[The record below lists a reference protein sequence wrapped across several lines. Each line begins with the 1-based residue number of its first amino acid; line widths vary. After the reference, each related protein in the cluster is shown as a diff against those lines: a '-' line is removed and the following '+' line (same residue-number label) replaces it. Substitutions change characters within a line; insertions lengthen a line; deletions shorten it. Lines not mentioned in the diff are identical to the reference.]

1 MILNL
6 IFIKKGKD
14 NTSLYTFFLN
24 SAQTKGYTGLVTFG
38 IRELNQT
45 EHSLYCNNNQTI
57 LTNESPLIINYLN
70 FTSDF
75 LLRVFTSGC
84 YYFNNNDNTWSSN
97 GLEVLST
104 TTLDYTYCQTN
115 HLTEFASGASCILPT
130 LNFNNIWAHASFLDN
145 LTLYITVISISII
158 YVILMIL
165 SFVMDKLDEQKLGI
179 TKLDSY
185 YHETYMYEIIIYTGS
200 RKESATD
207 SKVFIILEGENDKTR
222 PIYLNSDSNRKA
234 FRRGGIDSFIISTI
248 EPLNELLW
256 IKIWHDNSGK
266 NEMASWYLKH
276 VIVHDLQTREK
287 DYFICEKWLA
297 VEKEKDCKI
306 ERLLPKS
313 GEAQK
318 LELKYLAKEQTKK
331 NLTDG
336 YLWFSIFS
344 RPLQSTFTRK
354 DRTTNCFVLL
364 FLIVLTSTM
373 FYTFKSSTSSSSSSS
388 KCEGLDLNIAC
399 INLTAIL
406 ISVIINVILFIPTFI
421 ILEIFK
427 RSKPKKSHLDKLK
440 ELLIGNNEIENS
452 KVKNNKKL
460 RFPWW
465 FKIIGYILS
474 FICMIIS
481 IFFTIMYGISMGN
494 DSVNKCF
501 SSIIFSLV
509 ISILLTGP
517 IKAILTAILFS
528 IFLKKDFLNDT
539 ENDDDDGTPI
549 VNENNKTI
557 IQNNKNLII
566 SKNEN
571 IIDPLDIDEINML
584 KEIRMKQIKFNKT
597 IKELTLSIITVLV
610 LFYIC
615 YSFDINSGY
624 KYQSVLKNIFKPPNN
639 ITRINDLWDWTIG
652 CFLPSLTS
660 LKSSSIIIGTPMI
673 IQSRVKKS
681 NFNLYLIVV

>member
-1 MILNL
+1 
-6 IFIKKGKD
+6 
-14 NTSLYTFFLN
+14 LN

-45 EHSLYCNNNQTI
+45 EHYLYCDNNQTI
-57 LTNESPLIINYLN
+57 LLTNEPPLLISYLN
-70 FTSDF
+70 FTNDF

-84 YYFNNNDNTWSSN
+84 YYFNSNDNTWSSY
-97 GLEVLST
+97 GLEVQST

-145 LTLYITVISISII
+145 ITLYVTVIAISII

-165 SFVMDKLDEQKLGI
+165 SFVLDKLDEQKLGI
-179 TKLDSY
+179 TKLESY

-207 SKVFIILEGENDKTR
+207 SKVFIILEGENDKSR
-222 PIYLNSDSNRKA
+222 PIYLNYSDSNRKA
-234 FRRGGIDSFIISTI
+234 FRRGGIDSFIVSTI

-276 VIVHDLQTREK
+276 VIVHDLKTREK

-297 VEKEKDCKI
+297 VEKDNGKI

-373 FYTFKSSTSSSSSSS
+373 FYTFKSSSSSSSS

-399 INLTAIL
+399 INIAAIL
-406 ISVIINVILFIPTFI
+406 ISIIINLILFIPTFI

-427 RSKPKKSHLDKLK
+427 RSKPKKSHLIKLK
-440 ELLIGNNEIENS
+440 ELLIGHNEIEKNR
-452 KVKNNKKL
+452 VKNKDKKL

-474 FICMIIS
+474 FICIIIS

-494 DSVNKCF
+494 DSVSKCF

-517 IKAILTAILFS
+517 IKAILTAILFA
-528 IFLKKDFLNDT
+528 IFLKKDSLNDT
-539 ENDDDDGTPI
+539 DDDDDDGTPI

-584 KEIRMKQIKFNKT
+584 KEIRIKQIKFNKT
-597 IKELTLSIITVLV
+597 IKELTLSIITIIL

-615 YSFDINSGY
+615 HSFDINSGY
-624 KYQSVLKNIFKPPNN
+624 RYQSALKNIFKPSNN
-639 ITRINDLWDWTIG
+639 ITKLNDLWHWTIG

-660 LKSSSIIIGTPMI
+660 LKSSIIIGTPMI